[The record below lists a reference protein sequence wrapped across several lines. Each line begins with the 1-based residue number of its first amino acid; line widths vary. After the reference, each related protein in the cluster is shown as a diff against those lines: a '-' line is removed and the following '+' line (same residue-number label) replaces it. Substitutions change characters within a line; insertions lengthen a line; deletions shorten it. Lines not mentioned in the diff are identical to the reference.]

1 MKIFKSSILTIVV
14 FLTFASCGG
23 GYGGGGSG
31 SGGSGYSS
39 PQNINGNIP
48 NQIEGVESQ

>member
-1 MKIFKSSILTIVV
+1 MKTFKSSILTIII
-14 FLTFASCGG
+14 FLTLATCGG

-39 PQNINGNIP
+39 PTNINGDIP